1 VSALTKIFVVLNV
14 ILSIILAAGITV
26 WVNRQQNFLIAQ
38 KNATLSL
45 NAANAERTK
54 AESELRAVTDAKTQ
68 MQAQLQKQ
76 LDAKQHDIDTLTATV
91 TDRDS
96 HIAQLNNN
104 LAQTTAAQKT
114 ANDAL
119 MVAQTT
125 LGKQS
130 DEIGE
135 LRKNTLDL
143 QKRSADLS
151 FAVNSWTNKYE
162 VANHSWQGAEEQVH
176 QLQSDLQKS
185 NEIIHKAGISIDK
198 PRTINGEALVRVE
211 GVVRSKR
218 DIGGV
223 PYATINVGSADQV
236 APGMRFKVIDPQ
248 LKDPFL
254 GYLVVDRV
262 EPNEAIGRLTGPHVN
277 DVRPGVEVRTQL

>member
-1 VSALTKIFVVLNV
+1 MSALTKIFVVLNV

-38 KNATLSL
+38 NNLTAKF
-45 NAANAERTK
+45 NAATASAAKFE
-54 AESELRAVTDAKTQ
+54 AESRALSDAKTQ

-151 FAVNSWTNKYE
+151 FAVNTWTNKYE
-162 VANHSWQGAEEQVH
+162 VADRSWRGAEEQVH
-176 QLQSDLQKS
+176 QLQTDLQKS
-185 NEIIHKAGISIDK
+185 NEIIHKAGISLDK
-198 PRTINGEALVRVE
+198 PRTINGDALVRVE
-211 GVVRSKR
+211 GVVRSKQE
-218 DIGGV
+218 IGGV
-223 PYATINVGSADQV
+223 PYATISVGSADQV
-236 APGMRFKVIDPQ
+236 SPGMRFKIINPQ

-254 GYLVVDRV
+254 GYLVVDSV
-262 EPNEAIGRLTGPHVN
+262 EPNEAFGRLTGPHVN

>member
-236 APGMRFKVIDPQ
+236 APGMRFKIIDPQ